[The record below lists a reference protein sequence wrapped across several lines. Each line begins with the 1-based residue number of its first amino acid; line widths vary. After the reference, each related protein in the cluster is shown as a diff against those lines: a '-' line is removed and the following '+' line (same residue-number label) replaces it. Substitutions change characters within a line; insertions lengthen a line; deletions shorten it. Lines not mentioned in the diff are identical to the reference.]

1 MMEHL
6 NEKMEIIKIV
16 FDMNQENY
24 IYLFKKIEYHEKNKR
39 NFQFISFYGT
49 SHKTI
54 ELQNCEENA

>member
-6 NEKMEIIKIV
+6 NEKTEIIKIV
-16 FDMNQENY
+16 FVMNQENY
-24 IYLFKKIEYHEKNKR
+24 IYLFKKIEYHEKI

-54 ELQNCEENA
+54 ELQNC